1 MIEAEQYVGAYT
13 APNTTQTELAR
24 PSFQSS
30 SRSWITERQRKARE
44 QGPGV
49 GLFAGRGGE
58 EEHRTERS
66 ERLGCTQGRLP
77 MRTVKA
83 GAPSELERRW
93 RGLTSSG
100 PLQVPERRWRDAR
113 RSTAASGGVACI
125 DGIDITFGAVFRLC
139 FPCVVRE
146 ASRPYLDLRRNVR
159 SDPRAKMR
167 KEATRV

>member
-1 MIEAEQYVGAYT
+1 MIEAEQYVGAHT

-30 SRSWITERQRKARE
+30 SRSWRTERQRKARE

-83 GAPSELERRW
+83 GAPSEL
-93 RGLTSSG
+93 
-100 PLQVPERRWRDAR
+100 ERRWRDAR

-167 KEATRV
+167 KEVTRN

>member
-1 MIEAEQYVGAYT
+1 MGH
-13 APNTTQTELAR
+13 TQPPIPHRQSWLGPATSL
-24 PSFQSS
+24 QSS

-66 ERLGCTQGRLP
+66 DRLGCTQGRLP

-83 GAPSELERRW
+83 GAPSDLERRW
-93 RGLTSSG
+93 RGLTSG

-125 DGIDITFGAVFRLC
+125 DGSIDITFGAVFRLC
-139 FPCVVRE
+139 CPVVVVRE
-146 ASRPYLDLRRNVR
+146 ASRPYLRRNVR
-159 SDPRAKMR
+159 SDPRGRCEK
-167 KEATRV
+167 K